1 MGKKLAIIA
10 AIAIIA
16 AVLTSGAYAI
26 MCGDCSTCSKTS
38 CMQSAAPMCPA
49 DANSCK
55 PAPKCGGD
63 ASKCDPNSKPAPKC
77 GAADPNHAKCG
88 K

>member
-38 CMQSAAPMCPA
+38 CMQSAMPMCGA

-55 PAPKCGGD
+55 PKCGD
-63 ASKCDPNSKPAPKC
+63 ANSAPSPKC

-88 K
+88 GK